1 MTPKRTSSNKVNPL
15 VSRSFNSEKMITNN
29 FLNRFIAKGSK
40 GESLIEDIFGYQI
53 K

>member
-15 VSRSFNSEKMITNN
+15 VSRSFNSEKMITKN